1 MRPARF
7 GVRSAMPSVRARQL
21 CPQAVFLPGRHGRY
35 AEISGQLHDILKDVT
50 PLVEPI
56 GLDEAFLDVAGA
68 LRLLGAPD
76 AIAHGL
82 RDRVRAELSLGCA
95 VGIGRSKMIAKLAS
109 RAAKPHATRAG
120 LDPGPGVVLIEPE
133 RRDGVPA
140 RPSGRGPVGRGAGHG
155 RAPARLWA
163 CARWASWPP
172 SRPTPWCAA
181 WAGPAGCTW
190 PRWPGARTR
199 AR

>member
-1 MRPARF
+1 MW
-7 GVRSAMPSVRARQL
+7 
-21 CPQAVFLPGRHGRY
+21 PGRCACSAR
-35 AEISGQLHDILKDVT
+35 
-50 PLVEPI
+50 
-56 GLDEAFLDVAGA
+56 
-68 LRLLGAPD
+68 PD

-109 RAAKPHATRAG
+109 RAAKPRASRAG

-133 RRDGVPA
+133 RRVGVPA
-140 RPSGRGPVGRGAGHG
+140 RLIRSRRCGAWGRPRPSACTTS
-155 RAPARLWA
+155 A
-163 CARWASWPP
+163 CARWVSWPP
-172 SRPTPWCAA
+172 SRPTPWCAG
-181 WAGPAGCTW
+181 WAGPAGSTW